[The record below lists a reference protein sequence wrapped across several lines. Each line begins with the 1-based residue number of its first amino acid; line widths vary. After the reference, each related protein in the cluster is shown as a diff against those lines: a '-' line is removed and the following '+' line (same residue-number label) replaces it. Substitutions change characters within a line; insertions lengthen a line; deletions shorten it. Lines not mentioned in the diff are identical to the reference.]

1 MPSSIKTFLFFSI
14 LASVA
19 ACATTKGK
27 KPQSATE
34 ATRVSQAYLDWL
46 PLEARL
52 ADLSAPVDDDTR
64 DRVVSTKI
72 SVQER
77 AHELEDWIV
86 PLLSSYLPRGDKLK
100 GRVVL
105 DIGRSIPV
113 EVTANGLAYIDV
125 TAPQWK
131 NDPER
136 LWVEI
141 VGALYRCALTQALPV
156 RLNEPTDAESFANR
170 VLEQLMIDGLATYV
184 TAQGAA
190 VAHASTP
197 DAALMLRDEK
207 SDRFQKLEG
216 YMASAR
222 TASPTGIQE
231 LWRKILENEPRDRL
245 LGVAGAAM
253 AEAIEARQS
262 RVVLMDT
269 VSLGHGA
276 FYNAYME
283 GRPGALVSFH
293 LPPEAAAP
301 RDEMPPPPDG
311 EGDSAH

>member
-1 MPSSIKTFLFFSI
+1 MPSLIKNSLINFVLG
-14 LASVA
+14 SVV
-19 ACATTKGK
+19 ACATTQGK
-27 KPQSATE
+27 KRDDATE
-34 ATRVSQAYLDWL
+34 ANLASQAFLDWL

-52 ADLSAPVDDDTR
+52 ADRSSPVDDETR
-64 DRVVSTKI
+64 DRVVATKI
-72 SVQER
+72 AVQER
-77 AHELEDWIV
+77 AHELEEWIV
-86 PLLSSYLPRGDKLK
+86 PLLSSYLPRGDKLA

-105 DIGRSIPV
+105 DIGRPIPV
-113 EVTANGLAYIDV
+113 EVTANGIAYIDV
-125 TAPQWK
+125 TAPHWK

-156 RLNEPTDAESFANR
+156 RQNEPTDADSFASQ
-170 VLEQLMIDGLATYV
+170 VLEQLMLDGLSTYV

-197 DAALMLRDEK
+197 DAALELRDEK

-231 LWRKILENEPRDRL
+231 LWRKIRENEPRDRL
-245 LGVAGAAM
+245 LGIAGAAM
-253 AEAIEARQS
+253 AEAIEARES
-262 RVVLMDT
+262 RIVLMDK
-269 VSLGHGA
+269 VSLGHRS

-283 GRPGALVSFH
+283 GRPGALASFR
-293 LPPEAAAP
+293 LPPEAAAS
-301 RDEMPPPPDG
+301 RDDLPPPPAG
-311 EGDSAH
+311 EGDSTH